1 MPLPFARQ
9 KVAPATGR
17 LRRTLRTLAKD
28 GGAVACVS
36 VLLYCLVFN
45 LSVVRGRSMAPGIHD
60 GDRIL
65 VEPWSRAIGDFGR
78 GDVAVMRSP
87 VEPGLEYIKRIVALP
102 GDEVLIADGRLW
114 VNDLLVEEPY
124 AQLGEGVEGVGDAL
138 VWTRV
143 REGHY
148 FVLGDNRPHSSDS
161 RDFGQVPGDL
171 LRGRVRLR
179 LWPIERAGLID

>member
-1 MPLPFARQ
+1 MSDVVERLSAR
-9 KVAPATGR
+9 TGR
-17 LRRTLRTLAKD
+17 VRRVLRTLAKD
-28 GGAVACVS
+28 GGAVAVAS
-36 VLLYCLVFN
+36 VALYCLVFN
-45 LSVVRGRSMAPGIHD
+45 LSVVRGRSMSPGIHD

-78 GDVAVMRSP
+78 GDVAVLRSP

-114 VNDLLVEEPY
+114 VNSELVEEPY
-124 AQLGEGVEGVGDAL
+124 AALGDEDDRELGDAM

-179 LWPIERAGLID
+179 VWPFGRAGLID